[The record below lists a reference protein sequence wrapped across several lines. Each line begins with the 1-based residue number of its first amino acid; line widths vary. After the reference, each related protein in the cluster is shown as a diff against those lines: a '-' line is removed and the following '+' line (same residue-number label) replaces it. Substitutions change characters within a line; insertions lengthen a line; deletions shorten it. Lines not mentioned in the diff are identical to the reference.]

1 MESGP
6 VAEHPGATIL
16 NYGAQPAGIDL
27 FDFHYGIKK

>member
-1 MESGP
+1 MVSAP

-27 FDFHYGIKK
+27 SDLHYGIKK